1 MSNIK
6 KTLKEAREAINNKDY
21 QTTLKLCKSILKED
35 KDNYMALVF
44 MGISLQEIG
53 PEEQALLAFKKAI
66 QLNATN
72 ILAYNGLANYYEKKN
87 TPASK
92 QELFKLYL
100 TLLQLESNNKK
111 IVDYIEKII
120 DLGDNI
126 DKDMFISTVQN
137 ILTKDDV
144 ESIKNTIRFN
154 ISSFLASCE
163 DLNENLNLVHAG
175 ILKDLIENPNTVSHK
190 YYTHYLKTLYNLADY
205 NKLLEAAEQMQ
216 KVYKS
221 DITCLEWIC
230 KVYIKLYIDN
240 HELEILYFGKAE
252 SASKRLL
259 KESPN
264 SFLGILTEGVLL
276 YKNNKLLDAKELFVM
291 ATNVKGGLVSGW
303 MLLATSEHQLGLYED
318 ALESILKADKLYTTT
333 NSSDQGIRNRIDILL
348 PDLLSRSKEETNWKK
363 AVEICLKVDETS
375 KRIDSMTS
383 LIRAYNNLKMFDESQ
398 KLLAMLEAAGGKSEY
413 VLLNAHLLKQQ
424 DKLKEAL
431 VFLTEHPLENSES
444 WLEIGLLYW
453 DLELYDKSLTPFI
466 KATKY
471 NSNSYLCF
479 SSLGRYYYKVNDL
492 EKARRCY
499 EKAFKLNSKCL
510 EIGLELSKIYMK
522 QKKWDAN
529 IVMLQNLTD
538 GKATIDNSWA
548 LIQLGLS
555 YYDQCDFN
563 KAIDSF
569 RLVIRL
575 NSKNSFCW
583 ESLGDAYIARGSYS
597 SALKSYQKA
606 AELNPSSIYPQL
618 QIATVKQILGQLAEG
633 RSDFEI
639 LIKENRSYVP
649 ALKGIA
655 VTCLNQAKEYQK
667 SQLWGLAR
675 DCAQYA
681 LDKLTIAIEHG
692 SNISCLWKLTA
703 DACYLVA
710 NLPEKYCCMF
720 ILSALAE
727 GKDVSGSKIL
737 EQDELFTLA
746 ERCYCKSM
754 SLIEDN
760 VLIWHDLARCYL
772 SHAKHS
778 TNNTIN
784 LYQNAFAAAHHCIT
798 IDSGNWEHWNLLGIV
813 AFFKEPKNYALAQH
827 AFIKAV
833 TIEKHSAVAWCNL
846 GTLYLHLEEDRLAN
860 KAFAQAQRVDPTYV
874 NSWVGQAFVA
884 EQLSPDDAM
893 DLFRHSTQLTVH
905 SQSAIGYGY
914 WVCKTI
920 LEAAP
925 HSVIYSIHNMHAVP
939 VACDALTWYTENYPD
954 DACAWNMLGLLRER
968 MGLKMGAA
976 QAFRSALRLAEPTA
990 RDKVYM
996 NYGRSLVRVGKYSQ
1010 AVDMFK
1016 NVKEATFNSGSG
1028 LALALFKDK
1037 QYEESYTSYESAL
1050 HWLTE
1055 DQGFQS
1061 ELLVAL
1067 ASMAYLFQGPDEAK
1081 TLLFQSFQL
1090 ENPSAWGLYATLS
1103 LALVHQ
1109 DLELAD
1115 LVLKELEKLKDSVRC
1130 LPHYSVLLSYVYLLQ
1145 GDSKRAVCEV
1155 SKLVHRHPSQAT
1167 LWLSLSILLIRLHAE
1182 RPRSYAAAK
1191 CGEVAMK
1198 LGQSNMDVTKV
1209 LCIVSLGLFLVGD
1222 YEQALNSAQKAIHYY
1237 PNVPECWVVL
1247 ISALIIKL
1255 RSDKKFASRVKLGE
1269 KVAHVK
1275 NMNPPTSL
1283 SKWLDDHCTNIGSD

>member
-6 KTLKEAREAINNKDY
+6 KTLKEAREAITNKDY

-87 TPASK
+87 TIASK

-100 TLLQLESNNKK
+100 TLLQLERNNKK

-120 DLGDNI
+120 DLGDAI

-137 ILTKDDV
+137 ILTRDDI
-144 ESIKNTIRFN
+144 ENIKNTIRFN
-154 ISSFLASCE
+154 VSNFLASCE
-163 DLNENLNLVHAG
+163 DLNENLCLVHAG

-190 YYTHYLKTLYNLADY
+190 YYTHYLKRLYHLAHYD
-205 NKLLEAAEQMQ
+205 KLLEAAEQMQ
-216 KVYKS
+216 KIYES
-221 DITCLEWIC
+221 DTTCLEWIC
-230 KVYIKLYIDN
+230 KIYIKLYVDN
-240 HELEILYFGKAE
+240 HDLEGLYFGKVE
-252 SASKRLL
+252 HASKRLL
-259 KESPN
+259 EENPN
-264 SFLGILTEGVLL
+264 SVMGILTEGLLL
-276 YKNNKLLDAKELFVM
+276 YRNNKLLDAKETFFLFLV
-291 ATNVKGGLVSGW
+291 TNIKQGLVYGW
-303 MLLATSEHQLGLYED
+303 LLLAMSEHQLGLYED
-318 ALESILKADKLYTTT
+318 ALESILKADKLYGAT
-333 NSSDQGIRNRIDILL
+333 NSSDKGIRNKIDVLL
-348 PDLLSRSKEETNWKK
+348 PDLLSRSKEESNWKE
-363 AVEICLKVDETS
+363 AVEMCLKVDEIG
-375 KRIDSMTS
+375 KKIYAMTS
-383 LIRAYNNLKMFDESQ
+383 LIRAYNNLKKFDESH
-398 KLLAMLEAAGGKSEY
+398 KLLLLLEAMDEKAEY
-413 VLLNAHLLKQQ
+413 VLLKAHLLKQQ

-431 VFLTEHPLENSES
+431 LFLTENPLENSES

-453 DLELYDKSLTPFI
+453 DLELFDKSLTPFI

-471 NSNSYLCF
+471 NANSYLCF
-479 SSLGRYYYKVNDL
+479 SSLGRYYYKFNDL

-575 NSKNSFCW
+575 NPENRTKEQTGAKKDKKNRKKKNDSDKDIDEILAELRMEYSGVKNESSDVKPESTVLEEEKEKLVVETKVDVKAEDEEMDREGNDDEDEKESKKKKKEGKAEEKYAKDAKRGPNKKSIAAMQ
-583 ESLGDAYIARGSYS
+583 EPLKKLKADEERLKKQEEERILLKEEAEKARLEQIRLEQERKEKKKKKKKENNGDAYIARGSYT

-606 AELNPSSIYPQL
+606 AELNPSAGYPQL

-639 LIKENRSYVP
+639 LIKENRSFVP

-692 SNISCLWKLTA
+692 NNISCLWKLTA

-727 GKDVSGSKIL
+727 GKDVSGTKML
-737 EQDELFTLA
+737 EQDELFALA

-760 VLIWHDLARCYL
+760 ILIWHDLARCYL

-778 TNNTIN
+778 TNDTTK

-798 IDSGNWEHWNLLGIV
+798 LDSGNWEHWNLLGIV

-846 GTLYLHLEEDRLAN
+846 GALYLHLEEDRLAN

-884 EQLSPDDAM
+884 EKLSPDDAM

-905 SQSAIGYGY
+905 PQSATGYGY

-939 VACDALTWYTENYPD
+939 VACDALTWYTGMITY
-954 DACAWNMLGLLRER
+954 
-968 MGLKMGAA
+968 
-976 QAFRSALRLAEPTA
+976 
-990 RDKVYM
+990 
-996 NYGRSLVRVGKYSQ
+996 
-1010 AVDMFK
+1010 
-1016 NVKEATFNSGSG
+1016 
-1028 LALALFKDK
+1028 
-1037 QYEESYTSYESAL
+1037 
-1050 HWLTE
+1050 
-1055 DQGFQS
+1055 
-1061 ELLVAL
+1061 
-1067 ASMAYLFQGPDEAK
+1067 
-1081 TLLFQSFQL
+1081 
-1090 ENPSAWGLYATLS
+1090 
-1103 LALVHQ
+1103 
-1109 DLELAD
+1109 
-1115 LVLKELEKLKDSVRC
+1115 
-1130 LPHYSVLLSYVYLLQ
+1130 
-1145 GDSKRAVCEV
+1145 
-1155 SKLVHRHPSQAT
+1155 
-1167 LWLSLSILLIRLHAE
+1167 
-1182 RPRSYAAAK
+1182 
-1191 CGEVAMK
+1191 
-1198 LGQSNMDVTKV
+1198 
-1209 LCIVSLGLFLVGD
+1209 
-1222 YEQALNSAQKAIHYY
+1222 
-1237 PNVPECWVVL
+1237 
-1247 ISALIIKL
+1247 
-1255 RSDKKFASRVKLGE
+1255 
-1269 KVAHVK
+1269 
-1275 NMNPPTSL
+1275 
-1283 SKWLDDHCTNIGSD
+1283 